1 MLAYDHH
8 ETAHPFDGYEASREA
23 AMQASTINQRPIG
36 FRRFRPEPPI
46 FCNSIRTRRPGRLS
60 RTNAE
65 QILLPDL
72 AIIRLNALPCC
83 PLKRNYQRFDFSLSS
98 RGA

>member
-1 MLAYDHH
+1 
-8 ETAHPFDGYEASREA
+8 
-23 AMQASTINQRPIG
+23 MQASTINQRPIG
-36 FRRFRPEPPI
+36 FPPDRPEPPI

-72 AIIRLNALPCC
+72 AIIRLNRPLPCC
-83 PLKRNYQRFDFSLSS
+83 PHQAENQLSAKKC
-98 RGA
+98 RVVHDPG